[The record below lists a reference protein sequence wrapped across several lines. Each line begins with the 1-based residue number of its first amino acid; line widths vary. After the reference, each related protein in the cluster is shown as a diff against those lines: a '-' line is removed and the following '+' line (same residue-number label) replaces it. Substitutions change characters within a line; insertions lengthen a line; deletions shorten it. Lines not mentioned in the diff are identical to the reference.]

1 MLLLFNPTPPC
12 GAPLRAG
19 EQLAVT
25 LVTEEFESFAPV
37 CVISDVTELKNTC
50 DTPQGMPHEMY
61 TVKNVFYSLIDMPST
76 ENPLKRSATG
86 MRFLPES
93 CTSTSEM

>member
-1 MLLLFNPTPPC
+1 MHC
-12 GAPLRAG
+12 DRGVRI
-19 EQLAVT
+19 V
-25 LVTEEFESFAPV
+25 APV

-50 DTPQGMPHEMY
+50 DIPCGVSHEMY
-61 TVKNVFYSLIDMPST
+61 TVKSVFYSLIDMPSI